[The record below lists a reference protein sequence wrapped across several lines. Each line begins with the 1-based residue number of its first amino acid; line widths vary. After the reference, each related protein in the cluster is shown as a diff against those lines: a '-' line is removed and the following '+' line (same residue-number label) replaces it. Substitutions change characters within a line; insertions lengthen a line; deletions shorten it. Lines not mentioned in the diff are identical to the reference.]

1 MNRRTRLVLF
11 VTFLSNIATL
21 GEATVLLRTGNYS
34 YQAIQDIPAQFG
46 PRIPQQGLSG
56 IVKVVKPLDA
66 CSPLSSPKGQVSLGA
81 GDHGPI
87 RVKNGKKKN
96 MGSSHEYIES
106 DLPWIALI
114 SRSRHDKKSSR
125 CTFDIKV
132 RNAEEAGAVAAL
144 VYDDLYEGL
153 IIMSKS
159 AENEEPRIPSVFVSK
174 ESGQLLKTLA
184 QSGQRQVQVILTPL
198 SDVVWISMFMSVMA
212 GIFALSIVMSALCL
226 VRQNTDTYQ
235 WGVGGGVERESD
247 QMPSHSRP
255 LTKRQLNRLKTLIF
269 GIENTDSSNRPNIL
283 TGESNDCVEVAQSD
297 GGAHQNG
304 DSSSMC
310 AICLDQYC
318 SGDKLREL
326 PCSHRFHRNCIDEWL
341 LSQTAFCPLCKA
353 SAHSGEDETTVA
365 RAIRQRITAAADVAH
380 ARVSDLYVRLGRVA
394 RLWPS
399 ARQAEDIQASAEMG
413 RLIPVN
419 SQSVPSTNG
428 GTRPESH

>member
-1 MNRRTRLVLF
+1 MW
-11 VTFLSNIATL
+11 TFLRMSRTTSNVATL

-66 CSPLSSPKGQVSLGA
+66 CSPLTSPKRSRGA
-81 GDHGPI
+81 GGHGSF
-87 RVKNGKKKN
+87 RVKDGKQKN
-96 MGSSHEYIES
+96 MGSKYEYIES

-114 SRSRHDKKSSR
+114 ARSRHDKKSSR
-125 CTFDIKV
+125 CTFDVKV

-159 AENEEPRIPSVFVSK
+159 AENEDPTIPSVFVSK

-212 GIFALSIVMSALCL
+212 GIFALSIVMSAFCL
-226 VRQNTDTYQ
+226 VRHNTDTYQ
-235 WGVGGGVERESD
+235 RDVHGVETESN
-247 QMPSHSRP
+247 QMTSHGRP

-269 GIENTDSSNRPNIL
+269 GGENIGSSNRVNGS
-283 TGESNDCVEVAQSD
+283 TGESDDVVTVAHSD
-297 GGAHQNG
+297 GVTHQNG

-341 LSQTAFCPLCKA
+341 LSQTALCPLCK
-353 SAHSGEDETTVA
+353 SSSHTGEEETNIA
-365 RAIRQRITAAADVAH
+365 RLIRHRITAAADMAH
-380 ARVSDLYVRLGRVA
+380 ERVSDMYMRLRRVT

-399 ARQAEDIQASAEMG
+399 ARQVEDIQASAEMG

-419 SQSVPSTNG
+419 SQSAPSTNVS
-428 GTRPESH
+428 TRQDSR

>member
-11 VTFLSNIATL
+11 VTLLSNIAKL

-66 CSPLSSPKGQVSLGA
+66 CSPLSSPKGSLGA
-81 GDHGPI
+81 GNHGFI
-87 RVKNGKKKN
+87 RVKDGMRKN
-96 MGSSHEYIES
+96 MDSSYEDIES

-114 SRSRHDKKSSR
+114 ARSRHDKKSSR
-125 CTFDIKV
+125 CTFDMKV
-132 RNAEEAGAVAAL
+132 RNAEEAGAIAAL

-159 AENEEPRIPSVFVSK
+159 TENEEPRIPSVFVSK

-212 GIFALSIVMSALCL
+212 GIFALSIVMSAFCL
-226 VRQNTDTYQ
+226 VRHNTDTYQ
-235 WGVGGGVERESD
+235 RGDGHGVERESN

-269 GIENTDSSNRPNIL
+269 GSENMDSSVRGNIL
-283 TGESNDCVEVAQSD
+283 TGERNDGVEVAQSD
-297 GGAHQNG
+297 GAAHQNG

-341 LSQTAFCPLCKA
+341 LSQTALCPLCKS
-353 SAHSGEDETTVA
+353 SAHTGEAETTMA
-365 RAIRQRITAAADVAH
+365 HAIRQRITAAADMAH
-380 ARVSDLYVRLGRVA
+380 ARARDMYIRLGRMS

-399 ARQAEDIQASAEMG
+399 ARQAEDVQASAEMG
-413 RLIPVN
+413 RLIPVS
-419 SQSVPSTNG
+419 SQSSPPNNSDS
-428 GTRPESH
+428 RPESQ